1 MKIGFIGLGAM
12 GRPMAANLQRPRGAG
27 ARHAARGRI
36 LPLEG
41 LAGGSGAGCEVLFT
55 SLPGPAEVE
64 AVGGGEILA
73 DRKPAWFD
81 LSTNS
86 PTVVRR
92 LHADLAKNGI
102 HFLDA
107 PVSGGPKGA
116 QSGKLAIWVGGDE
129 AVFRR
134 FESVLRAIGDQPY
147 YVGPIGAGTV
157 AKLAHNAASFTIQAA
172 LAEVFTLGVKAGVEP
187 LALFRALR
195 QGATGRKRTFDRLA
209 EHFLPG
215 VYDPP
220 AFTVRLAH
228 KDMKLALELA
238 AEQGA
243 DEGGK
248 GGARRARRGH
258 AARLGRARLPG
269 SDDATGGARGSQRAR
284 AARAARGGARLKAAS
299 RCSRPRSASPLPT
312 SCCAP
317 SAMRRSA
324 RGSRNACS
332 PERHDLQADALDVVV
347 LRFQAP
353 GRGAQARCAAT

>member
-12 GRPMAANLQRPRGAG
+12 GRPMAASLERAGHDLQRYDIRPGQNQKTSVVE
-27 ARHAARGRI
+27 AAR
-36 LPLEG
+36 
-41 LAGGSGAGCEVLFT
+41 GCEVLFT

-64 AVGGGEILA
+64 AVAGQVESLNQGA
-73 DRKPAWFD
+73 AWFD

-86 PTVVRR
+86 PPVVRR
-92 LHADLAKNGI
+92 LNAKLAEKGI
-102 HFLDA
+102 DFLDA

-116 QSGKLAIWVGGDE
+116 QGGKLAIWVGGDE

-134 FESVLRAIGDQPY
+134 FEHVLRAIGDQPY

-157 AKLAHNAASFTIQAA
+157 AKLAHNAASFSIQAA

-215 VYDPP
+215 MYDPP

-238 AEQGA
+238 AEQNVPMKVGRVA
-243 DEGGK
+243 LDE
-248 GGARRARRGH
+248 
-258 AARLGRARLPG
+258 L
-269 SDDATGGARGSQRAR
+269 DE
-284 AARAARGGARLKAAS
+284 
-299 RCSRPRSASPLPT
+299 
-312 SCCAP
+312 
-317 SAMRRSA
+317 AMRRGWAERDCRVAMTLQEERA
-324 RGSRNACS
+324 RVKVRV
-332 PERHDLQADALDVVV
+332 PKERLA
-347 LRFQAP
+347 
-353 GRGAQARCAAT
+353 GETE

>member
-12 GRPMAANLQRPRGAG
+12 GRPMAASLERAGHDLQRYDIRPGENQKTSVVE
-27 ARHAARGRI
+27 AAR
-36 LPLEG
+36 
-41 LAGGSGAGCEVLFT
+41 GCEVLFT

-64 AVGGGEILA
+64 AVAGQVECLNQGA
-73 DRKPAWFD
+73 AWFD

-86 PTVVRR
+86 PPVVRR
-92 LHADLAKNGI
+92 LNAKLAEKGI
-102 HFLDA
+102 DFLDA

-116 QSGKLAIWVGGDE
+116 QGGKLAIWVGGDE

-134 FESVLRAIGDQPY
+134 FEHVLRAIGDQPY

-157 AKLAHNAASFTIQAA
+157 AKLAHNAASFSIQAA

-215 VYDPP
+215 MYDPP

-238 AEQGA
+238 AEQNVPMKVGRVA
-243 DEGGK
+243 LDE
-248 GGARRARRGH
+248 
-258 AARLGRARLPG
+258 L
-269 SDDATGGARGSQRAR
+269 DE
-284 AARAARGGARLKAAS
+284 
-299 RCSRPRSASPLPT
+299 
-312 SCCAP
+312 
-317 SAMRRSA
+317 AMRRGWAERDCRVAMTLQEERA
-324 RGSRNACS
+324 RVKVRV
-332 PERHDLQADALDVVV
+332 PKERLA
-347 LRFQAP
+347 
-353 GRGAQARCAAT
+353 GETE